1 MFLQVTMKNLKGYLI
16 HPELFYLPISE
27 LASYIGVN
35 GANQTETVTEKEI
48 TSESYLLRPKV
59 KKQV

>member
-16 HPELFYLPISE
+16 YPELFYLPISE

-35 GANQTETVTEKEI
+35 GANQTETVTEKVTEKD
-48 TSESYLLRPKV
+48 SY
-59 KKQV
+59 

>member
-1 MFLQVTMKNLKGYLI
+1 MKNFKGYLI

-48 TSESYLLRPKV
+48 TSESYLLRPQV

>member
-1 MFLQVTMKNLKGYLI
+1 MKNLKGYLI
-16 HPELFYLPISE
+16 YPELFYLPISE

-35 GANQTETVTEKEI
+35 GA
-48 TSESYLLRPKV
+48 YLLRPQV